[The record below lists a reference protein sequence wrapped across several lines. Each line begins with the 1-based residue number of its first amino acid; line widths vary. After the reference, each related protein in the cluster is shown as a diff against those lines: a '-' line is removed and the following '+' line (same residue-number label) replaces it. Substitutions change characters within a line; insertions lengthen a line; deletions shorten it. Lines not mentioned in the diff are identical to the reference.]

1 MASRWFNL
9 ILGVILLQSVLAFGP
24 IDVTDAEWIE
34 YMNLLSDPNYRL
46 PTTTKPINYKV
57 KLDTNLQ
64 NFEYLGDV
72 EIKIK
77 VGAVAVN
84 EIQLHCRGLTIT
96 PSSVSVTLD
105 TTTQPVTNLVQPSQS
120 FTCEANTDFLKISTS
135 NLNPNTDYIV
145 KMSFTGT
152 LQTDM
157 RGFYRSW
164 YIDNTGD
171 RRWMATTQ
179 FQPGHARRAFPCY
192 DEPSFKATFDITL
205 VRNAENTQP
214 SLSNMP
220 INSDL
225 TSNNDGKIT
234 ETFYT
239 TPIMST
245 YLLAFIVSNYIPV
258 ETGTNSERP
267 FRIFARNNIGDTGKY
282 SLEIGEK
289 LLTLMETY
297 TAYPYYTMAD
307 NMEMK
312 QAAIPDFSAGAMEN
326 WGLLTYR
333 EALILY
339 DPANSNNW
347 YKQRIANIISH
358 EIAHMWFGNLVTCDW
373 WDTLWLNE
381 GFARFYQYYLT
392 HKAEPEMGYDTRFIV
407 EQLQVAML
415 SDSSASAHAL
425 TNPDVSDPDSVRDH
439 FSTITYAKGASIL
452 RMTQHLLG
460 EDIYQKGLQAY
471 LKDRALKTAIP
482 EDLFRNLEAEAG
494 NALDAYDGMTI
505 ARYFKSWSDKAGHP
519 LLTVNVDHASGRMT
533 VVQTQ
538 FDVNNGVSS
547 SNGLWDIPLTWTR
560 AKSPD
565 FNNLKPS
572 EFMSGPLK
580 IIDRGST
587 GREWVIFNK
596 QQSGFYRVNYDPS
609 TWALITLALRSDNRE
624 VIHEYNRAQI
634 VDDVFV
640 LARSSI
646 LSYTRALNILSFLE
660 FEDKYAPWVAAI
672 AGFNFALRRLAH
684 DDIERENLK
693 NIIFKSSTAIVQR
706 LGFNEGANS
715 HFMDDLL
722 RMHVM
727 TFLCNAGHEQCSEAA
742 TQSFQAW
749 RVNGTRI
756 PPNMRPWV
764 YCGGLRN
771 GNEADFDYFWQR
783 YLAEDLSNEKV
794 VMINAAG
801 CTGNENALH
810 KLLNTIVD
818 TSVTQDIRPQDYS
831 AAISSAVSSNEYNT
845 MRVFNW
851 LKNNPQH
858 LDNENGRSLLQSATN
873 RLLNEAQIVEVETW
887 FTSATPP
894 PAAAITVARNGIAT
908 SRANMQWYRRRLP
921 EFAEYFRT
929 GYFEEGFELPVP
941 EPSSP
946 PTTIPEPTS
955 TEEPISDPTTD
966 PPTTP
971 EPDSANIVSLSF
983 FTLIVTLIINMV

>member
-64 NFEYLGDV
+64 NFEYSGDV

-96 PSSVSVTLD
+96 PSSVSVSLD
-105 TTTQPVTNLVQPSQS
+105 TTTLPVTNLVQPSQS

-164 YIDNTGD
+164 YVDNSGQ
-171 RRWMATTQ
+171 RSSIIA
-179 FQPGHARRAFPCY
+179 
-192 DEPSFKATFDITL
+192 
-205 VRNAENTQP
+205 
-214 SLSNMP
+214 
-220 INSDL
+220 
-225 TSNNDGKIT
+225 GKIT

-258 ETGTNSERP
+258 ETGTNSQRP

-289 LLTLMETY
+289 LLSLMETY

-392 HKAEPEMGYDTRFIV
+392 HEAEPEMGYGTRFIV

-415 SDSSASAHAL
+415 SDSFASAHAL

-439 FSTITYAKGASIL
+439 FSTITFAKGASIL

-460 EDIYQKGLQAY
+460 ENIYQRGLQAY
-471 LKDRALKTAIP
+471 LKDRAFTTATP
-482 EDLFRNLEAEAG
+482 EDLFRNLDAAAG

-519 LLTVNVDHASGRMT
+519 LLTVNVDHVSGRMT

-538 FDVNNGVSS
+538 FDVNDGVAS

-560 AKSPD
+560 AENPD

-580 IIDRGST
+580 VIDRGST

-646 LSYTRALNILSFLE
+646 MSYTRALNILSFLE
-660 FEDKYAPWVAAI
+660 FEDKYAPWAAAI
-672 AGFNFALRRLAH
+672 PGFNFALRRLAH
-684 DDIERENLK
+684 DDNERENLK
-693 NIIFKSSTAIVQR
+693 
-706 LGFNEGANS
+706 GANS

-749 RVNGTRI
+749 RFNGTRI

-810 KLLNTIVD
+810 KLLNIIVD

-831 AAISSAVSSNEYNT
+831 AAISSAV
-845 MRVFNW
+845 
-851 LKNNPQH
+851 
-858 LDNENGRSLLQSATN
+858 
-873 RLLNEAQIVEVETW
+873 ETW
-887 FTSATPP
+887 LTSATPP
-894 PAAAITVARNGIAT
+894 PAAAITVARHGIAT
-908 SRANMQWYRRRLP
+908 SRANMQWYTRRLP

-929 GYFEEGFELPVP
+929 GYIEEGFEVP
-941 EPSSP
+941 DSEPSTS
-946 PTTIPEPTS
+946 PTTIPEPTT
-955 TEEPISDPTTD
+955 TEEPISDPTTPSD
-966 PPTTP
+966 YP
-971 EPDSANIVSLSF
+971 
-983 FTLIVTLIINMV
+983 